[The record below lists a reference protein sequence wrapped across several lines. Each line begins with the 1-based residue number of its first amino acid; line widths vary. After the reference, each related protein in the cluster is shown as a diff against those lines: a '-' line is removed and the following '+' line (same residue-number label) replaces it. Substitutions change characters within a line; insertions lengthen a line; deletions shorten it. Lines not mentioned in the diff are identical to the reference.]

1 MGSNDPEGFSDEQ
14 PVHTVYV
21 DAFYMDKYEVTVGQY
36 KQFVRATGHRDL
48 SDWVSTYSL
57 TDRHPVV
64 GVSWY
69 DAMAYAAWAGKRLPT
84 EAEWEKA
91 ARGGLAGQKYPW
103 GNTIDSR
110 KANYNRNIGK
120 TTSVGSYSPNAY
132 GLYDMAGNVW
142 EWCLDAYDAN
152 FYRNP
157 VHRNPIAGAASI
169 SDVINNYTNVKS
181 SRVLRGGSWGN
192 DRCTERA
199 GR

>member
-1 MGSNDPEGFSDEQ
+1 
-14 PVHTVYV
+14 
-21 DAFYMDKYEVTVGQY
+21 
-36 KQFVRATGHRDL
+36 
-48 SDWVSTYSL
+48 
-57 TDRHPVV
+57 
-64 GVSWY
+64 
-69 DAMAYAAWAGKRLPT
+69 MAYAAWAGKRLPT

-110 KANYNRNIGK
+110 KANYNWNIGE

-157 VHRNPIAGAASI
+157 VHRNPIAGTASI

-181 SRVLRGGSWGN
+181 TRVLRGGSWFISVQNVRVDSRGWSSPTN
-192 DRCTERA
+192 AGFGIGFRCARTVTP
-199 GR
+199 